1 MPRAFSRSTA
11 TIIGFLAVL
20 LWSLL
25 ATLTAA
31 SGDMPSLQLT
41 AITFGIGGLCL
52 MLVRPGAIR
61 AMRQPISVWM
71 VGVIGLAGYHFAYFF
86 ALKNAPPVEAS
97 LINYFWPVLIVVMSA
112 MLPGEK
118 LRWNHIAGC
127 ALALGGAALVV
138 TRGQGL
144 VLEGQYALGY
154 VAALF
159 AAFAWSSY
167 SILSRRMAQV
177 PSEAIAGFC
186 LAVSVLA
193 GLLHLLLEPTI
204 WPTDPLQWAAIIA
217 LGLAPVGL
225 AFYVWD
231 IGVKQ
236 GDIQILGAASYLAPL
251 LSTLLLILFG
261 YAEFSLIVLVACVL
275 ITLGAVV
282 AAKDMLFR
290 RRAASETANPS
301 APADRSS
308 R

>member
-1 MPRAFSRSTA
+1 MSHALSRSTA
-11 TIIGFLAVL
+11 TLIGLLAVV

-31 SGDMPSLQLT
+31 GGDMPTLQFT
-41 AITFGIGGLCL
+41 AVTFAIGGVSL
-52 MLVRPGAIR
+52 MIVRPGAIK
-61 AMRQPISVWM
+61 AMRQPLSVWL
-71 VGVIGLAGYHFAYFF
+71 VGVLGLAGYHFAYFF

-97 LINYFWPVLIVVMSA
+97 LINYLWPVLIVVMSA

-127 ALALGGAALVV
+127 VLALAGTVLVV

-144 VLEGQYALGY
+144 VLEVQYVLGY
-154 VAALF
+154 AAALF
-159 AAFAWSSY
+159 AAFAWASY
-167 SILSRRMAQV
+167 SILSRRLAKV

-186 LAVSVLA
+186 LVVAVLA
-193 GLLHLLLEPTI
+193 WLSHMALETTV
-204 WPTDPLQWAAIIA
+204 WPASPWQWVAIVG

-251 LSTLLLILFG
+251 LSTLLLIVSG
-261 YAEFSLIVLVACVL
+261 YAEFSMSVVIACGL

-290 RRAASETANPS
+290 RQAVVEI
-301 APADRSS
+301 APADAG
-308 R
+308 

>member
-1 MPRAFSRSTA
+1 MSRALSRSAA
-11 TIIGFLAVL
+11 TLIGFLAVL

-52 MLVRPGAIR
+52 MVVRPGAIK
-61 AMRQPISVWM
+61 AMRQPLSVWL

-127 ALALGGAALVV
+127 ILALGGAGLVV

-144 VLEGQYALGY
+144 VLDGQYALGY
-154 VAALF
+154 AAALF

-167 SILSRRMAQV
+167 SILSRRMAKV

-186 LAVSVLA
+186 LVVALLA
-193 GLLHLLLEPTI
+193 WLSHLALETTV
-204 WPTDPLQWAAIIA
+204 WPSSPWQWAAIVS

-251 LSTLLLILFG
+251 LSTLLLIVSG
-261 YAEFSLIVLVACVL
+261 YAEFSMIIVIACVL

-290 RRAASETANPS
+290 RQPKVEV
-301 APADRSS
+301 APAEAG
-308 R
+308 